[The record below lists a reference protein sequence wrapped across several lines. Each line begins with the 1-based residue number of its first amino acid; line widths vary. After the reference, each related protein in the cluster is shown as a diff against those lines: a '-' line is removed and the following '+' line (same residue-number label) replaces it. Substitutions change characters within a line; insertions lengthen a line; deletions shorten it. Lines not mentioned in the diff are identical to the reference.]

1 MASLYIDYHP
11 DVEQPIDDEQQVIAD
26 ILASMQRLDQRT
38 HDMYGKHVRVSHGK
52 SHGVAVGELTVL
64 DDLPAHLAQGLFA
77 KPATYPI
84 IARLANVPGEVV
96 TDAVNTQRGFSF
108 KILNVD
114 GPMLDSHATQKT
126 QDFVLDT
133 GTTFGAPDAKAFFVQ
148 HRALMEYAP
157 KIPAGIKEAVSD
169 LSRFTNQA
177 LNAVGLNSPKLDFFG
192 SSRIHPLAEA
202 YYTQAAIRYGRYIAK
217 LAVVPVSPAQKALAE
232 TDVTIDGDKDSNALR
247 TATVDYLRAH
257 DAEFDVR
264 VQLCM
269 DLTQMPVED
278 TSKEWDQEKSPYLT
292 VARLRIPKQDAYSP
306 ARQQYVDSLSFSVA
320 HCLEAHRP
328 LGSLMRARLV
338 AYPAMALLRRQ
349 GNHEPTSEP
358 TSIDEVPA

>member
-1 MASLYIDYHP
+1 MASLYVAYRP
-11 DVEQPIDDEQQVIAD
+11 EVEQKLEGEQQIIAD
-26 ILASMQRLDQRT
+26 ILASMQRLDRRT
-38 HDMYGKHVRVSHGK
+38 HEMYGHHVRVSHGK
-52 SHGVAVGELTVL
+52 SHGVAVGKLTVL
-64 DDLPAHLAQGLFA
+64 DNLPPHLAQGLFA
-77 KPATYPI
+77 RPATYPI

-108 KILNVD
+108 KILNVE
-114 GPMLDSHATQKT
+114 GPMVNSHQQQKT

-133 GTTFGAPDAKAFFVQ
+133 GSSFGAPDAKAFFIQ

-169 LSRFTNQA
+169 LSRVTNEA
-177 LNAVGLNSPKLDFFG
+177 LNAVGINSPKLDFFG

-202 YYTQAAIRYGRYIAK
+202 YYSQAAIRYGTYIAK
-217 LAVVPVSPAQKALAE
+217 LAVVPVAPAQKELAE
-232 TDVTIDGDKDSNALR
+232 NNVEVDGDKDPNALR
-247 TATVDYLRAH
+247 TATVSYLRDN

-269 DLTQMPVED
+269 DLDQMPVED
-278 TSKEWDQEKSPYLT
+278 ASVDWDQEKSPYLT
-292 VARLRIPKQDAYSP
+292 VAKLRIPKQDAYSP

-338 AYPAMALLRRQ
+338 AYPAMAELRRQ

-358 TSIDEVPA
+358 TSIDDVPA

>member
-1 MASLYIDYHP
+1 MAGLYVDYHP
-11 DVEQPIDDEQQVIAD
+11 EVEQPIDDEQQIIAD

-38 HDMYGKHVRVSHGK
+38 HSMYGQHVRVSHGK
-52 SHGVAVGELTVL
+52 SHGLAVGQLTVS
-64 DDLPAHLAQGLFA
+64 DNLPTHLAQGLFA

-84 IARLANVPGEVV
+84 IARLANVPGEIT

-108 KILNVD
+108 KVLNVE
-114 GPMLDSHATQKT
+114 GLMIESHLGQTT

-133 GTTFGAPDAKAFFVQ
+133 GTTFGAPDAKAFFIQ

-157 KIPAGIKEAVSD
+157 KIPAGVKEVVSD
-169 LSRFTNQA
+169 LSRVTNEA

-202 YYTQAAIRYGRYIAK
+202 YYSQAAIRYGQYIAK
-217 LAVVPVSPAQKALAE
+217 LAVVPVSPAQKDLAE
-232 TDVTIDGDKDSNALR
+232 HQVEIDGDKDPNALR
-247 TATVDYLRAH
+247 TATVSYLRDH
-257 DAEFDVR
+257 DAEFEVR
-264 VQLCM
+264 VQLCT

-278 TSKEWDQEKSPYLT
+278 TSVEWDQEKSPYLT
-292 VARLRIPKQDAYSP
+292 VGKLCLPKQDAYSP

-320 HCLEAHRP
+320 HTLADHRP

-338 AYPAMALLRRQ
+338 AYPAMAQLRRQ
-349 GNHEPTSEP
+349 GNHQLTAEPV
-358 TSIDEVPA
+358 SIDEVPA